1 MTPAA
6 SDDEAAAVALLA
18 SFKAAS
24 VSMFSFVEAEGG
36 DANADLALSCT
47 ECADPNPTDEPTDE
61 PAKSPDDGASA
72 MTTFAVAIAAAVAA
86 LF

>member
-6 SDDEAAAVALLA
+6 SDDEAAAVALLTA
-18 SFKAAS
+18 FKTAS
-24 VSMFSFVEAEGG
+24 VSMFSELDWNSYVKV
-36 DANADLALSCT
+36 NAAFALSFT
-47 ECADPNPTDEPTDE
+47 EVADAAPD
-61 PAKSPDDGASA
+61 ADDGASA